1 MHRKRDVRAVKPE
14 AGYALPMEV
23 ILASRS
29 PRRLFLLQAAGLAV
43 EVRPSHID
51 ESPLAGES
59 VADTVKRL
67 CREKALACQADGDI
81 PVIAADTLVAIR
93 DQSLGQPRDLEHARE
108 MLMQLSGHEHQV
120 LTAVCVRMGEKMMSE
135 CIGTSVTFRNISSEE
150 IGTYLLHNEILDKA
164 GSYAIQG
171 GASSFIVAIN
181 GPLDNVI
188 GLPVATTLH
197 MIAQMKDMQ

>member
-1 MHRKRDVRAVKPE
+1 
-14 AGYALPMEV
+14 MEV

-51 ESPLAGES
+51 ETPLQGES

-67 CREKALACQADGDI
+67 CREKAMACHEESAI
-81 PVIAADTLVAIR
+81 PIIAADTLVAI
-93 DQSLGQPRDLEHARE
+93 DSEALGQPRDLAHAKQ
-108 MLMQLSGHEHQV
+108 MLTKLSGREHQV
-120 LTAVCVRMGEKMMSE
+120 MTAVCVRIGEKSISD
-135 CIGTSVTFRNISSEE
+135 CVQTRVRFRSISSAEVD
-150 IGTYLLHNEILDKA
+150 TYLLHNEVLDKA

-171 GASSFIVAIN
+171 GAASFIEAIE

-197 MIAQMKDMQ
+197 MIAQIKELS

>member
-1 MHRKRDVRAVKPE
+1 
-14 AGYALPMEV
+14 MEV

-51 ESPLAGES
+51 ETALTGES
-59 VADTVKRL
+59 VEDTVKRL
-67 CREKALACQADGDI
+67 CREKALACKVDSDI
-81 PVIAADTLVAIR
+81 PVIAADTLVAIHGEA
-93 DQSLGQPRDLEHARE
+93 LGQPRDLTHAKQ
-108 MLMQLSGHEHQV
+108 MLMKLSGHEHQV
-120 LTAVCVRMGEKMMSE
+120 LTAVCVRVGENIASD
-135 CIGTSVTFRNISSEE
+135 CIRTSVRFREISETE
-150 IGTYLLHNEILDKA
+150 IETYLLHNEILDKA

-171 GASSFIVAIN
+171 GAASFIEAIE

-197 MIAQMKDMQ
+197 MIAEMKDMQ